1 MDLYFAST
9 ASPKFIGKA
18 IRWFSGGDVSHSLV
32 VYRTSDQVDNP
43 WNVLQ
48 AQADGFHEEC
58 VDLEQAQTWVRAWRF
73 VGDDAQG
80 WRVLSALKKLRGV
93 NYDFLSILRWGWAGI
108 RNKVTHSNRFR
119 PSRVGEGALYCSEA
133 VAVAL
138 HRAGVPGFRSE
149 PVTPAEL
156 DRLFD
161 ESPLVAAV
169 DLDAMRERI
178 SAESSA

>member
-48 AQADGFHEEC
+48 SGGDGFHEEC
-58 VDLEQAQTWVRAWRF
+58 VDSEQAQTWVRAWRF
-73 VGDDAQG
+73 VGDEDQG
-80 WRVLSALKKLRGV
+80 RRVLSAVKRLRGV
-93 NYDFLSILRWGWAGI
+93 NYDYWSILRWGWAGL
-108 RNKVTHSNRFR
+108 RNKVTRSQRFR
-119 PSRVGEGALYCSEA
+119 PRNVGEGALYCSEA

-138 HRAGVPGFRSE
+138 HKAGVPGFSPD
-149 PVTPAEL
+149 PVTPAGL
-156 DRLFD
+156 DSLFAA
-161 ESPLVAAV
+161 SPFVVAV
-169 DLDAMRERI
+169 DVDALRERI
-178 SAESSA
+178 EAEAR

>member
-1 MDLYFAST
+1 MDLYFVST

-43 WNVLQ
+43 WSVLQ
-48 AQADGFHEEC
+48 AQADGFHEES
-58 VDLEQAQTWVRAWRF
+58 VDPDQALTWVRSWRF

-80 WRVLSALKKLRGV
+80 WRVLSALKRLRGV

-108 RNKVTHSNRFR
+108 RNKVTHSQRFR
-119 PSRVGEGALYCSEA
+119 PRNVGEGALYCSEA

-138 HRAGVPGFRSE
+138 HKAGVPGFRSE
-149 PVTPAEL
+149 PVTPAGL
-156 DRLFD
+156 DQLFAA
-161 ESPLVAAV
+161 SPFVAPV
-169 DLDAMRERI
+169 DIDALRERI
-178 SAESSA
+178 ELEAPR